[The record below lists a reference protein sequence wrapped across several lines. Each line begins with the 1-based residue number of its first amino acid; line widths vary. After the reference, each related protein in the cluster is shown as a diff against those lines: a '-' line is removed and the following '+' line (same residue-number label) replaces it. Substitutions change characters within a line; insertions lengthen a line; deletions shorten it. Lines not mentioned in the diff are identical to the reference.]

1 MSTRC
6 SIDVLTL
13 GCSKNL
19 VDSERLIRQ
28 LEVEGYKVQH
38 DPENPSGDIAIINTC
53 GFIGDAK
60 EESINVILEQ
70 AERKKTGNLRQLY
83 VMGCLSQRYLSDL
96 QAEIPEVDRFYGKF
110 DWDGIVKDLGRPLH
124 QDLLFQRR
132 VTTPSHYA
140 YLKIAEGCNRHC
152 SYCAIPI
159 ITGQYVSRPLEEIV
173 DEVRYLVSQ
182 GVKEFQ
188 VIAQE
193 LTYYGLDLYGERR
206 LAQLVESIAH
216 IDGVEW
222 IRLHYAY
229 PTDFPMDLLP
239 VMKNNPKVCR
249 YLDIALQHIADP
261 VLDMMHRHI
270 TGEETR
276 RLIKKIREEV
286 PGIHIRTTMMVGHP
300 GETEEAFE
308 ALLDFVREMRFER
321 LGAFAYSEEDGTWS
335 ERHYKDDI
343 PEDVKQARLSK
354 LMRIQQRISS
364 EIQEEKVGKVM
375 RVIIDRREGDYWIG
389 RTEFDSPDV
398 DPEVL
403 ISVSTAPEVKNGN
416 FYDVNIISADDFDLY
431 ATL

>member
-1 MSTRC
+1 M
-6 SIDVLTL
+6 
-13 GCSKNL
+13 
-19 VDSERLIRQ
+19 DSERLIRQ
-28 LEVEGYKVQH
+28 LEVEGYDVQH

-70 AERKKTGNLRQLY
+70 AERKKTGSLKQLY

-124 QDLLFQRR
+124 RDLLFQRR

-206 LAQLVESIAH
+206 LAQLVESIAD

-354 LMRIQQRISS
+354 LMRIQQCISS

-403 ISVSTAPEVKNGN
+403 ISVSTAPEVKIGN
-416 FYDVNIISADDFDLY
+416 FYEVNIISADDFDLY